1 LTYQLYYIEWL
12 DAAKYTG
19 KDAAWQ
25 AVDDLDAEPPVVA
38 TVGWQVK
45 ESKHGILIAT
55 SIDKD
60 DMEADVMPGAL
71 IPKKMIV
78 KKRKMEV
85 PE

>member
-1 LTYQLYYIEWL
+1 MTYQLYYVEWL

-19 KDAAWQ
+19 KDLAWSDI
-25 AVDDLDAEPPVVA
+25 DDLEADPPVVC

-45 ESKHGILIAT
+45 ESKHGILLAT
-55 SIDKD
+55 SIDKHNPD
-60 DMEADVMPGAL
+60 DDVMPGAL